1 MCNRTRRNWG
11 AIVEVW
17 LQGGTDLDG
26 LKVHVFDI
34 GSVDQSVCSEKVA
47 EESIPFGDY
56 DTDGLLNFITKI
68 SFFLITQVRFNI
80 LFEFLT
86 CYLK

>member
-1 MCNRTRRNWG
+1 MCNRTRRNSG

-34 GSVDQSVCSEKVA
+34 GSVDQAVCSEKVA
-47 EESIPFGDY
+47 EQSIPFGDN
-56 DTDGLLNFITKI
+56 DTLMVCLILLKNL
-68 SFFLITQVRFNI
+68 FFPNN
-80 LFEFLT
+80 
-86 CYLK
+86 